1 MTHLHR
7 AIRPSRP
14 RHWRILRV
22 ALIAAAAAAALRV
35 ACATLPGDGHERGV
49 AQLAREVAALRRDLA
64 LARAEARGAPVEQD
78 RQTLEAEARD
88 RVRGRALAIEVALG
102 DEPVDARWS
111 SEARDAIRRALAEAT
126 LAATSLDDLECRATL
141 CRLRVTHR
149 DARARADFERE
160 FPGAVAALLP
170 QLMVE
175 PLDTEGDSPGALLYL
190 ARDGHD
196 LPPSD

>member
-1 MTHLHR
+1 VTHLHR
-7 AIRPSRP
+7 AIGASRS
-14 RHWRILRV
+14 RHWRFLRL

-35 ACATLPGDGHERGV
+35 ACAAVPGDGRERGV
-49 AQLAREVAALRRDLA
+49 AELAREVVALRRDLA
-64 LARAEARGAPVEQD
+64 LARAAARGRAVEQD

-102 DEPVDARWS
+102 EEAVDPRWS
-111 SEARDAIRRALAEAT
+111 SDARDAIRLALAAGA
-126 LAATSLDDLECRATL
+126 LAATSVDDLECRATL

-175 PLDTEGDSPGALLYL
+175 PLDTEGDSPAALLYL

-196 LPPSD
+196 LTPSD